1 MNFVATFLVSLSL
14 IQSVISTGIFVVH
27 LLTYINYNGY
37 KNNKMC
43 CDDTKDCYM
52 NPCDPRL
59 TVCFSSAMDIK
70 YINQEK
76 CDIGYYVT
84 DQYVDKNEIN
94 FGSILGSNLQNPL
107 NNIFVGKWKN
117 LVHILFQ
124 IDDIDSDTHELIDVL
139 NTTVSV
145 KATLFEETSLN
156 TFYSIQGDVSAI
168 NFTVSAYCSKYYYGS
183 DCLKYCKE
191 IPNQYGCDKSGFKK
205 CHEYWFGYECSVFCK
220 ASNSSSDGHFYC
232 TSEGQKVCHPD
243 WYGDKCDTFCGKDSR
258 YTCNVFGKKVCHNN
272 FFGIDCSTYC
282 HKSEGDHFNCSQSG
296 QKICYKNWY
305 GSNCNKSCIETT
317 HFHCNP
323 ENGERICSDNYF
335 GLLCDKYC
343 HAKSTDHYKCDKT
356 GNKVCFE
363 HYYGKDCTV
372 YVPSLP
378 KKESVCV
385 ASGLSFIKT
394 FDNRYLTF
402 PGVCTYQLAADC
414 IDDTFAIHM
423 RYSLSHDNQWVTL
436 YLGDIDIL
444 LTSNEIF
451 VNSQSITL
459 PFTRKSIFIENIAGY
474 VVIDGWNG
482 LGVRWDGKSLYLEL
496 HPIYANKTCGLC
508 GNFNGNPVDDIAD
521 INGHITESQSTFI
534 KSWKRTKVGEV
545 CVFDKEVMHNLD
557 LLLSDEVKRSS
568 SQCNKLVDALEFKV
582 CNKKVSPDPY
592 LKKCLDCGSTQNC
605 VCNILTEYSRECGR
619 KGIVLNWRQ
628 KNFCY
633 INCSNGF
640 EYTEC
645 GSLCTKTCKNFHQN
659 LPCEHKC
666 ADGCF
671 CPDNLVLHDNKCI
684 EPSQCPCD
692 HNKKIYMSGSK
703 INRECNN
710 CTCTN
715 GQWDCT
721 KHACNGRCSG
731 FGGVHFISFDGK
743 WFDFNGVCEYM
754 MAGDCMNDSFKILLD
769 NTGCSLK
776 DSSACMKAI
785 SVHINSSSIVL
796 RHGKMVSV
804 NGVSVKMPYFG
815 SGFKIKQVSSIF
827 VLFTSDI
834 GVEVLFDGEAQFH
847 VTLSAQFKKKTC
859 GLCGTFND
867 NQMDDFDTIK
877 GIRET
882 NAISFGNTWQYN
894 SNCKIATL
902 QKHPC
907 DIEPQRAHVADKKC
921 NKIRLSPFD
930 SCHHVVDPNS
940 YVATCR
946 YDVCGCYDGVKCLC
960 EAIAAYTKECA
971 ERGVVIEWRNKN
983 ILPECEVTCLPGLE
997 YQECGNKCLGSCSN
1011 IASDCVEGCIAGCNC
1026 PNGTLLNDLGT
1037 CVPID
1042 ECSCFE
1048 NGISYPSGYLIA
1060 RGNCEKCKCLKGQF
1074 NCTRDEKCSSQ
1085 QCPHS
1090 QIWGKTQGCY
1100 KTCETIHLPCLNNV
1114 NVAGCH
1120 CPNNT
1125 VWDSSSSKCVEPE
1138 QCPCHHNGRTYQN
1151 GASFTWDCNK
1161 CFCIEKMW
1169 KCTAN
1174 TCPGTCSVY
1183 GESHLT
1189 TFDGKMF
1196 MFEGKCSY
1204 ILAEDN
1210 CLHNN
1215 GSFSLHTQNV
1225 ACGGS
1230 TCTKLITL
1238 TVNDTML
1245 YFEKSQKIRV
1255 LPSFGHF
1262 NATAR
1267 IKIIETTFFIIVHT
1281 EFGITLLWDTGTRLI
1296 LKLDPKFRGKTC
1308 GLCGNFNDNQLDDF
1322 TTRQLDVVVSAEN
1335 FVDSWKVHSA
1345 CPDSKVPVHPC
1356 FIHKSRASWSHK
1368 QCNIINRE
1376 IFQSCH
1382 EVVDPQ
1388 PYFDACF
1395 YDACSCDMGG
1405 DCECLCTAIAAY
1417 AEACNYQGVNIKW
1430 RSQDLCP
1437 IQCET
1442 CQEYKACG
1450 SSNPLTCR
1458 NICSPKLNLPIDC
1471 VEGCFCPN
1479 NTVYHNKKCIPQV
1492 ECPCFVN
1499 DIEYAPNTLFINNC
1513 QQCQCIDGCF
1523 QCTGEICP
1531 TYAPSSTETNILLS
1545 TSTKSSK
1552 SDQTTLT
1559 NSQTITS
1566 NEIKTTTPVSTLSSV
1581 HSTSEVTSVTVSS
1594 QATTS
1599 LPLTTSSSRSKSTLS
1614 RGSEEIS
1621 STTTSTSIITD
1632 DQKKTSGAPLKS
1644 DSSTYSTST
1653 DSSTSQSILQSSNP
1667 TVTTTLS
1674 SSPTTTGK
1682 VNKNTSSATLS
1693 STTTYPITSQSSL
1706 ISSSTESSA
1715 PSTTSSSVP
1724 ISTSSTSTTKETTEK
1739 INEKTSSTTLSS
1751 TGIPSTTTSFS
1762 STVSTISDKT
1772 TTHPTTSQSSSVSS
1786 STESLTPSTTSSSVP
1801 ISTSSTSTT
1810 KETTEKTNEKTS
1822 STTLSS
1828 TGIPSTTT
1836 SFSSTVSDKT
1846 TTHPTTSQSS
1856 SVSSSTE
1863 SLTPS
1868 TTLSSVPISTSS
1880 TSTTKETTEKIN
1892 EKTSSTTLLSTGIPS
1907 TTTSFSST
1915 VSTISDKTTTHPT
1928 TSQSSSVSSSTESL
1942 SASSTTSSSVP
1953 ISTSSTSATKE
1964 TTGKI
1969 NEITSST
1976 TLSSTS
1982 IPSPISDKTTT
1993 HPTTSQSTSVSSLA
2007 ESSSTTLLKTT
2018 STTDISSSLTFTKT
2032 LSSSHASTLSST
2044 SSTSSHLPCKVSP
2057 WKYMCLGDNSCIN
2070 STQVC
2075 DGKNDCVGGND
2086 EYECPSS
2093 CPLCSKENF
2102 KCHKTCQCTSIYFVC
2117 DGNKECNDG
2126 SDELGCPIPTTTVTY
2141 TTTNIRISTT
2151 IGTIPACP
2159 NNKVYQQ
2166 CSRNCINLCSYLLNN
2181 CYEDSRECN
2190 PGCGCEDGLLNN
2202 GTHCVLPSSCSCYDP
2217 VSMVYHKGGDHWER
2231 NCHTC
2236 SCFNNS
2242 INCVL
2247 KDCPNLYCP
2256 PPHSIVSDG
2265 CCPKCILGTSPPTT
2279 IVTSTVRNCLNDEFM
2294 CSDHKCIPN
2303 DWLCDGE
2310 RDCYDAGD
2318 ERTCEAKKPSCF
2330 QPVGVSLSSVI
2341 PESHFSASSSRGSP
2355 YRPSNGRFNLA
2366 SHFTVS
2372 AGAWCAEEHKP
2383 PHWLQIDLGKDFYIS
2398 HIGIQGRHLVLQFV
2412 QSFLLKYSMNG
2423 YTWDTYSYHGQVRVF
2438 QGNRDPIY
2446 AQTVKL
2452 EHKVL
2457 ARFTRIVIEKYM
2469 QQPCMRIELYGC
2481 SFSQATTPVTTTEI
2495 NTKAPTCREFKCS
2508 NGNCIVNRWV
2518 CDGKKDCLDGL
2529 DESQATCNQV
2539 CSNDEFQ
2546 CQSGYCLS
2554 TEHVCDGD
2562 TDCFDESDEKNCTEK
2577 VCDQFKCPNGKCILS
2592 RYVCDGEKDCPT
2604 GDDEFNCTKTT
2615 PQFTTISTQ
2624 TMPWCNGFRCFKTN
2638 LCIPFEY
2645 KCDGYKDC
2653 RFGEDETCCTS
2664 DKFLCPSN
2672 SDGYFGNCIPKRT
2685 LCDGYQDCADGF
2697 DEVNCTYTTTSAIV
2711 TTPRG
2716 STQKLATTSFSTISQ
2731 GSTFSTTHA
2740 CLNNSVCLCENTC
2753 DSLSSNPQGCAQL
2766 NCFKDCTCPHN
2777 YVRNNETG
2785 YCHQNINC
2793 PCVHLGKIYGIGTT
2807 VMLRNCTVCQ
2817 CMLHGFQCVSMCE
2830 KQSCPDGFEM
2840 YYPLDECCSCR
2851 KKTVCRSDQV
2861 VSGCACPTTCEQ
2873 QVNKTCDVSNCQ
2885 KGCVCPMGQHDN
2897 GTHCIPAEK
2906 CYCLDNQNKVYKAN
2920 MSWEHGECDIC
2931 KCANGKISCGKLC
2944 KFTAC
2949 PIGFELLTI
2958 PNSCCECV
2966 AKSSKSPTTSLSP
2979 TVSNTFT
2986 TVSSSFS
2993 STSTT
2998 KHPTNVCNMI
3008 DFKELYTD
3016 AEKCSSEITRSTCHG
3031 ACEVSVISDFING
3044 PIMKDCSCC
3053 KPTALYNTTVTLNCL
3068 DGRKKS
3074 FMYIMF
3080 KDCSCLPCD
3089 SSPFRDVPLSN

>member
-1 MNFVATFLVSLSL
+1 
-14 IQSVISTGIFVVH
+14 
-27 LLTYINYNGY
+27 
-37 KNNKMC
+37 
-43 CDDTKDCYM
+43 
-52 NPCDPRL
+52 
-59 TVCFSSAMDIK
+59 
-70 YINQEK
+70 
-76 CDIGYYVT
+76 
-84 DQYVDKNEIN
+84 
-94 FGSILGSNLQNPL
+94 
-107 NNIFVGKWKN
+107 
-117 LVHILFQ
+117 
-124 IDDIDSDTHELIDVL
+124 
-139 NTTVSV
+139 
-145 KATLFEETSLN
+145 
-156 TFYSIQGDVSAI
+156 
-168 NFTVSAYCSKYYYGS
+168 
-183 DCLKYCKE
+183 
-191 IPNQYGCDKSGFKK
+191 
-205 CHEYWFGYECSVFCK
+205 
-220 ASNSSSDGHFYC
+220 
-232 TSEGQKVCHPD
+232 
-243 WYGDKCDTFCGKDSR
+243 
-258 YTCNVFGKKVCHNN
+258 
-272 FFGIDCSTYC
+272 
-282 HKSEGDHFNCSQSG
+282 
-296 QKICYKNWY
+296 
-305 GSNCNKSCIETT
+305 
-317 HFHCNP
+317 
-323 ENGERICSDNYF
+323 
-335 GLLCDKYC
+335 
-343 HAKSTDHYKCDKT
+343 
-356 GNKVCFE
+356 
-363 HYYGKDCTV
+363 
-372 YVPSLP
+372 
-378 KKESVCV
+378 
-385 ASGLSFIKT
+385 
-394 FDNRYLTF
+394 
-402 PGVCTYQLAADC
+402 
-414 IDDTFAIHM
+414 
-423 RYSLSHDNQWVTL
+423 
-436 YLGDIDIL
+436 
-444 LTSNEIF
+444 
-451 VNSQSITL
+451 
-459 PFTRKSIFIENIAGY
+459 
-474 VVIDGWNG
+474 
-482 LGVRWDGKSLYLEL
+482 
-496 HPIYANKTCGLC
+496 
-508 GNFNGNPVDDIAD
+508 
-521 INGHITESQSTFI
+521 
-534 KSWKRTKVGEV
+534 
-545 CVFDKEVMHNLD
+545 
-557 LLLSDEVKRSS
+557 
-568 SQCNKLVDALEFKV
+568 
-582 CNKKVSPDPY
+582 
-592 LKKCLDCGSTQNC
+592 
-605 VCNILTEYSRECGR
+605 
-619 KGIVLNWRQ
+619 
-628 KNFCY
+628 
-633 INCSNGF
+633 
-640 EYTEC
+640 
-645 GSLCTKTCKNFHQN
+645 
-659 LPCEHKC
+659 
-666 ADGCF
+666 
-671 CPDNLVLHDNKCI
+671 
-684 EPSQCPCD
+684 
-692 HNKKIYMSGSK
+692 
-703 INRECNN
+703 
-710 CTCTN
+710 
-715 GQWDCT
+715 
-721 KHACNGRCSG
+721 
-731 FGGVHFISFDGK
+731 
-743 WFDFNGVCEYM
+743 
-754 MAGDCMNDSFKILLD
+754 
-769 NTGCSLK
+769 
-776 DSSACMKAI
+776 
-785 SVHINSSSIVL
+785 
-796 RHGKMVSV
+796 
-804 NGVSVKMPYFG
+804 
-815 SGFKIKQVSSIF
+815 
-827 VLFTSDI
+827 
-834 GVEVLFDGEAQFH
+834 
-847 VTLSAQFKKKTC
+847 
-859 GLCGTFND
+859 
-867 NQMDDFDTIK
+867 
-877 GIRET
+877 
-882 NAISFGNTWQYN
+882 
-894 SNCKIATL
+894 
-902 QKHPC
+902 
-907 DIEPQRAHVADKKC
+907 
-921 NKIRLSPFD
+921 
-930 SCHHVVDPNS
+930 
-940 YVATCR
+940 
-946 YDVCGCYDGVKCLC
+946 
-960 EAIAAYTKECA
+960 
-971 ERGVVIEWRNKN
+971 
-983 ILPECEVTCLPGLE
+983 
-997 YQECGNKCLGSCSN
+997 
-1011 IASDCVEGCIAGCNC
+1011 
-1026 PNGTLLNDLGT
+1026 
-1037 CVPID
+1037 
-1042 ECSCFE
+1042 
-1048 NGISYPSGYLIA
+1048 
-1060 RGNCEKCKCLKGQF
+1060 
-1074 NCTRDEKCSSQ
+1074 
-1085 QCPHS
+1085 
-1090 QIWGKTQGCY
+1090 
-1100 KTCETIHLPCLNNV
+1100 
-1114 NVAGCH
+1114 
-1120 CPNNT
+1120 
-1125 VWDSSSSKCVEPE
+1125 
-1138 QCPCHHNGRTYQN
+1138 
-1151 GASFTWDCNK
+1151 
-1161 CFCIEKMW
+1161 MW

-1225 ACGGS
+1225 ACG
-1230 TCTKLITL
+1230 
-1238 TVNDTML
+1238 
-1245 YFEKSQKIRV
+1245 
-1255 LPSFGHF
+1255 
-1262 NATAR
+1262 
-1267 IKIIETTFFIIVHT
+1267 
-1281 EFGITLLWDTGTRLI
+1281 
-1296 LKLDPKFRGKTC
+1296 GKTC

-1417 AEACNYQGVNIKW
+1417 AEA
-1430 RSQDLCP
+1430 S

-1682 VNKNTSSATLS
+1682 C
-1693 STTTYPITSQSSL
+1693 
-1706 ISSSTESSA
+1706 
-1715 PSTTSSSVP
+1715 
-1724 ISTSSTSTTKETTEK
+1724 
-1739 INEKTSSTTLSS
+1739 
-1751 TGIPSTTTSFS
+1751 
-1762 STVSTISDKT
+1762 SD
-1772 TTHPTTSQSSSVSS
+1772 
-1786 STESLTPSTTSSSVP
+1786 LY
-1801 ISTSSTSTT
+1801 I
-1810 KETTEKTNEKTS
+1810 
-1822 STTLSS
+1822 
-1828 TGIPSTTT
+1828 I
-1836 SFSSTVSDKT
+1836 
-1846 TTHPTTSQSS
+1846 
-1856 SVSSSTE
+1856 
-1863 SLTPS
+1863 
-1868 TTLSSVPISTSS
+1868 

-2577 VCDQFKCPNGKCILS
+2577 VCDQFKCPNGKCVLS

-2906 CYCLDNQNKVYKAN
+2906 CYCLDNQNKVYKVLN
-2920 MSWEHGECDIC
+2920 LPQRHSH
-2931 KCANGKISCGKLC
+2931 
-2944 KFTAC
+2944 
-2949 PIGFELLTI
+2949 LLFQI
-2958 PNSCCECV
+2958 LLLPFQVLFLLLRQQS
-2966 AKSSKSPTTSLSP
+2966 
-2979 TVSNTFT
+2979 
-2986 TVSSSFS
+2986 
-2993 STSTT
+2993 
-2998 KHPTNVCNMI
+2998 I
-3008 DFKELYTD
+3008 QQ
-3016 AEKCSSEITRSTCHG
+3016 
-3031 ACEVSVISDFING
+3031 
-3044 PIMKDCSCC
+3044 
-3053 KPTALYNTTVTLNCL
+3053 
-3068 DGRKKS
+3068 
-3074 FMYIMF
+3074 MF
-3080 KDCSCLPCD
+3080 AI
-3089 SSPFRDVPLSN
+3089 